1 MRYTAIVTVMS
12 PTTVLLYRRR
22 ADSFLRAAG
31 DLATLESD
39 VYAPA
44 IGLLSV
50 HSCIALADA
59 VLVAVEGRRS
69 KAEDHAEA
77 ARRLR
82 GWCSAKRLADSGVK
96 HFEWLLGQKN
106 HFSYNDDLVK
116 DEDLFFAKVKME
128 QFFAWAFQTFPG
140 VAQITESTHA

>member
-1 MRYTAIVTVMS
+1 MS
-12 PTTVLLYRRR
+12 PSTVLHYRQR

-31 DLATLESD
+31 DLATLD
-39 VYAPA
+39 PGNYAPA

-59 VLVAVEGRRS
+59 VLVAVEGRWT

-82 GWCSAKRLADSGVK
+82 EWCGAKRLADSGLK
-96 HFEWLLGQKN
+96 HFEWLLGRKN
-106 HFSYNDDLVK
+106 HFSYNDDIVK
-116 DEDLFFAKVKME
+116 DEDLLLAKVKME
-128 QFFAWAFQTFPG
+128 QFFAWAFQTFPA
-140 VAQITESTHA
+140 VAQIREASHA